1 MLTLSRKVDECKP
14 LAEGTVDCAAL
25 GYVDQQPSSD
35 AAVALAD
42 QGYYALS
49 CRSGNSRVFD
59 IMEPYKEVSTFLIF
73 LVVIG
78 GAGKHSSLTH
88 RYTAVTLVT

>member
-1 MLTLSRKVDECKP
+1 
-14 LAEGTVDCAAL
+14 VDCAAL
-25 GYVDQQPSSD
+25 GYQGQQPFSD

-49 CRSGNSRVFD
+49 CRGGNSRIFD

-78 GAGKHSSLTH
+78 RGLADIVPSIIDTH
-88 RYTAVTLVT
+88 FDTLGT